1 MRVYHV
7 CAINSQAYSIVSYRS
22 AKPFLYQTCLTFS
35 FCKYMYVESLRYLN
49 HRRQF
54 NTRVYK
60 YMYVKEGLFATLN
73 VIQTVDNQ
81 NVVFMKQHLEF

>member
-1 MRVYHV
+1 MRVYNV
-7 CAINSQAYSIVSYRS
+7 CVINSQAYSIVSYTS
-22 AKPFLYQTCLTFS
+22 ARPFLYQTCLTFS

-54 NTRVYK
+54 NTHVYK
-60 YMYVKEGLFATLN
+60 YMYVKGLFATLN

-81 NVVFMKQHLEF
+81 NVVFMKQQLEF

>member
-1 MRVYHV
+1 
-7 CAINSQAYSIVSYRS
+7 
-22 AKPFLYQTCLTFS
+22 
-35 FCKYMYVESLRYLN
+35 MYVESLRYLN

-81 NVVFMKQHLEF
+81 NVVFMKQQLEF